1 MEIKILKEGNVVFF
15 GNVEKLSEL
24 KSIFINIKSKNKE
37 LGINTD
43 NYEVEGIKSVAI
55 QDISNFTEGYVNTK
69 LKELDEDLADLATEI
84 ADIETRLLIL
94 IPNSSS
100 DEIKK
105 KVGLFI
111 LGQYNQEQAI
121 QELQQKGLNEEQIN
135 GVLQLLARAVEIAK
149 IVNWKETIWKREGEL
164 EKEIENKSLDELLE
178 LDIEQMCREAYK
190 DIVLDV

>member
-1 MEIKILKEGNVVFF
+1 MLLKEIKLNSETLYNVDIEVAL
-15 GNVEKLSEL
+15 NEL
-24 KSIFINIKSKNKE
+24 KID
-37 LGINTD
+37 TD
-43 NYEVEGIKSVAI
+43 KVLISLKRTLK
-55 QDISNFTEGYVNTK
+55 DMISNFTDRYINTK

-149 IVNWKETIWKREGEL
+149 IVNWKETIWKKEEEL
-164 EKEIENKSLDELLE
+164 EKEIENKTLEELLE
-178 LDIEQMCREAYK
+178 LDIEEFCRNEYGK
-190 DIVLDV
+190 IELKL